1 MKRIYWIL
9 TSISLYSL
17 LSCSNGA
24 KDTREYQTV
33 KTDTVV
39 SAGGQTS
46 LQYPGKVKAAQD
58 ISLAFRVS
66 GTIQKIYVKDGAR
79 VQAGQLLAELDPTD
93 YQVQL
98 DATDPD
104 NWNRFAAGLL
114 AILLCLCSF
123 SMPAFA
129 SGTDP
134 APEPLPE
141 ITKEEPTTG
150 GMEPLGVPI
159 TPKGNATLVD
169 DFYGDKQLIT
179 VTTKAGNYFYILIDR
194 ANEDKETSV
203 HFLNQVDDADL
214 LALLDEEPQETEVCT
229 CTVKCDVGD
238 VNENCPLC
246 EKSLRNC
253 TAPEAVKT
261 DTETP
266 EEKPKSSI
274 GSLMILLVL
283 ALAGGGA
290 ALYYFKF
297 RKPKADT
304 TGHDDLD
311 EYDFGEDEDAD
322 EEPAEI
328 EIHSEDGQESEI

>member
-1 MKRIYWIL
+1 MKKSKLFRTL
-9 TSISLYSL
+9 TLAVAAAL
-17 LSCSNGA
+17 CMA
-24 KDTREYQTV
+24 TTTV
-33 KTDTVV
+33 TAY
-39 SAGGQTS
+39 AGG
-46 LQYPGKVKAAQD
+46 A
-58 ISLAFRVS
+58 
-66 GTIQKIYVKDGAR
+66 
-79 VQAGQLLAELDPTD
+79 
-93 YQVQL
+93 
-98 DATDPD
+98 DPD
-104 NWNRFAAGLL
+104 
-114 AILLCLCSF
+114 
-123 SMPAFA
+123 PV
-129 SGTDP
+129 
-134 APEPLPE
+134 PLPE
-141 ITKEEPTTG
+141 TTEAPAEVPEETEEPTTG
-150 GMEPLGVPI
+150 GMEPEGVPV
-159 TPKGNATLVD
+159 TPQGNAALVD
-169 DFYGDKQLIT
+169 DFFGDKQLIT

-214 LALLDEEPQETEVCT
+214 LALLDEEPQTAEVCT
-229 CTVKCDVGD
+229 CTVKCEAGN

-266 EEKPKSSI
+266 QEKPKSNM

-328 EIHSEDGQESEI
+328 EIHSEDGQEDET

>member
-1 MKRIYWIL
+1 MKKSKLFRTL
-9 TSISLYSL
+9 TLAVAAAL
-17 LSCSNGA
+17 CMA
-24 KDTREYQTV
+24 TTTV
-33 KTDTVV
+33 TAY
-39 SAGGQTS
+39 AGG
-46 LQYPGKVKAAQD
+46 A
-58 ISLAFRVS
+58 
-66 GTIQKIYVKDGAR
+66 
-79 VQAGQLLAELDPTD
+79 
-93 YQVQL
+93 
-98 DATDPD
+98 DPD
-104 NWNRFAAGLL
+104 
-114 AILLCLCSF
+114 
-123 SMPAFA
+123 PV
-129 SGTDP
+129 
-134 APEPLPE
+134 PLPE
-141 ITKEEPTTG
+141 TTEAPAEVPEETEEPTTG
-150 GMEPLGVPI
+150 GMEPEGVPV
-159 TPKGNATLVD
+159 TPQGNAALVD
-169 DFYGDKQLIT
+169 DFFGDKQLIT

-246 EKSLRNC
+246 EKSLRSC
-253 TAPEAVKT
+253 TAPEAAKN
-261 DTETP
+261 DIETP
-266 EEKPKSSI
+266 QEKPKSNM
-274 GSLMILLVL
+274 GSLIILLVL

-328 EIHSEDGQESEI
+328 EIHSEDGQEDET